1 MFIRIEVYKMTN
13 LEIMDRG
20 VFYTWN
26 AYMNAKQGTMSNEA
40 IDVRAVDYSAQ
51 CLYNVINKPDSYAMY
66 TRTDNLRK
74 DMASLTPDAIK
85 NELLKNVVNV
95 ATYHRAKNDYSIAGR
110 EMGVEFRFG
119 LPSDHNAVILL
130 NIMEQEGI
138 EAAYEKLNDP
148 TILLS
153 ACDTFAKYRGEM
165 TRKKDI
171 IAVAENNPG
180 VQYLHNEL
188 DAYYTKWGDRP
199 KGVDV
204 TALDSYGYDANGG
217 FSGFGRK

>member
-74 DMASLTPDAIK
+74 DMKMHRLKSGQKSKIVIKIVGSFDMSRHFYFIRLLMCFFNASKLSSLISCSIMQASSLAISGSTP
-85 NELLKNVVNV
+85 
-95 ATYHRAKNDYSIAGR
+95 R
-110 EMGVEFRFG
+110 
-119 LPSDHNAVILL
+119 
-130 NIMEQEGI
+130 
-138 EAAYEKLNDP
+138 
-148 TILLS
+148 
-153 ACDTFAKYRGEM
+153 
-165 TRKKDI
+165 
-171 IAVAENNPG
+171 
-180 VQYLHNEL
+180 
-188 DAYYTKWGDRP
+188 
-199 KGVDV
+199 
-204 TALDSYGYDANGG
+204 
-217 FSGFGRK
+217 